1 MYTCLCIFS
10 FFYSEQIICIMIAFE
25 YLSGNK
31 VEIYKFFR
39 SSATVNLLEMKI
51 CHLGYTINLRVLE
64 KYILSGFQFSVFLST
79 VFSSA
84 ALLL

>member
-1 MYTCLCIFS
+1 
-10 FFYSEQIICIMIAFE
+10 MIAFE

-39 SSATVNLLEMKI
+39 SSATVNLLEIKI

-64 KYILSGFQFSVFLST
+64 KYILSTFCFFIYSFLFSCLIT
-79 VFSSA
+79 
-84 ALLL
+84 LRKL